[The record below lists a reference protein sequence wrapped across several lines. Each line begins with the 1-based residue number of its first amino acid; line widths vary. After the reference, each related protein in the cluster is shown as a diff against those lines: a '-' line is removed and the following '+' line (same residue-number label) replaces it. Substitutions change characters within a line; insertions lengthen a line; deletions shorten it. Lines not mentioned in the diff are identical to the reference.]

1 MQGNL
6 SCEHTLTQKALTVNM
21 PCMRIVS
28 FLPAATEMIYLL
40 GLGDDLVGRSHEC
53 DFPEEAKLKPV
64 IVNCALDLSSM
75 TMAQIDLA
83 VSAQLAGGKS
93 LYTVDEAKLRA
104 AAPDLLVTQNLC
116 QVCGPAGNE
125 VSQVIKA
132 MSDAPKI
139 VWQTPRNFEEMLDAL
154 RALGRETGTED
165 KAVEWSAATT
175 ARIKRISTA
184 TQALRKVRVSFL
196 EWVDPVYCGGHW
208 IPQMLDWA
216 GAEDSNSKAGADSV
230 RIGWKQVLDHAP
242 EVIVVSPCGFKTHN
256 ALAQAALLRARAGWN
271 DLPAVK
277 NRRVYAVDA
286 NAYFARPG
294 PRLVDGVELLAHL
307 AHPEHFSWTGPSD
320 AYCRATA

>member
-1 MQGNL
+1 
-6 SCEHTLTQKALTVNM
+6 
-21 PCMRIVS
+21 MRIVS

-40 GLGDDLVGRSHEC
+40 GLGDALVGRSHEC
-53 DFPEEAKLKPV
+53 DFPEAVKLKPV
-64 IVNCALDLSSM
+64 IVDCALDLSGM
-75 TMAQIDLA
+75 TMGQIDVA
-83 VSAQLAGGKS
+83 VSTQLAAGKS

-104 AAPDLLVTQNLC
+104 AAPNLLVTQNLC

-139 VWQTPRNFEEMLDAL
+139 LWQTPRNFEEMLDAL
-154 RALGRETGTED
+154 RTLGRETDTED
-165 KAVEWSAATT
+165 KAVEWSAAAT
-175 ARIKRISTA
+175 ARIKRISGA
-184 TQALRKVRVSFL
+184 TRALRKVRVSFL
-196 EWVDPVYCGGHW
+196 EWVDPIYCGGHW

-216 GAEDSNSKAGADSV
+216 GADDSNSRAGAESV
-230 RIGWKQVLDHAP
+230 RIGWEQILDHAP
-242 EVIVVSPCGFKTHN
+242 EVIVVAPCGFKTRN
-256 ALAQAALLRARAGWN
+256 ALAQAALLKTRAGWN

-307 AHPEHFSWTGPSD
+307 AHPEHFPWTGPAD
-320 AYCRATA
+320 AYCAVTA